1 MRSGWASTVNRP
13 ARPLFTDP
21 VRDGERRR
29 QGAGWREEGSS
40 QQRVPKGSQQALEEG
55 TAGLRGGGP
64 RVQDRLGS
72 CSQVELESRYAA
84 LCPVLEDQ
92 QGSYGLI

>member
-1 MRSGWASTVNRP
+1 MRSGWGSTVNRP

-40 QQRVPKGSQQALEEG
+40 QQRVPKGSQALEEG

-64 RVQDRLGS
+64 RLQDRLGTI
-72 CSQVELESRYAA
+72 SQGELESRYAA
-84 LCPVLEDQ
+84 LCPVLVHQ

>member
-1 MRSGWASTVNRP
+1 M
-13 ARPLFTDP
+13 
-21 VRDGERRR
+21 RDGERRR

-40 QQRVPKGSQQALEEG
+40 QQRVPKGSQALEEG

-72 CSQVELESRYAA
+72 CSQAELESRYEA